1 MSRTV
6 LLAAVAA
13 LGLSAAPAAA
23 GQIYLAIGDSSAF
36 GETDRTKDPSNGDRG
51 YVAPFA
57 DYLAG
62 RNGGQRPAVLNLAIN
77 GETSSSYT
85 AGTGRVSSDGI
96 FLNSN
101 YAGYAPKYP
110 TQHDEVFKQIAAA
123 KARGDSIPT
132 VTVQFGAN
140 DLFAVAGTDG
150 FTNLDPSVQLAMVT
164 NQIGVLQQNYA
175 ALLTELKKQL
185 PDAELYLIG
194 YHNPYPGR
202 PEHPLAALSTPAVQ
216 GVNAV
221 VAGMSDAFGAKYVDF
236 YNIVLGR
243 EAELTLIARDDEL
256 NNVHLNDAGYAL
268 AAQELIR
275 VASASA
281 ATPEPGTLT
290 LLAVAAVG
298 AAGYRRV
305 RRRPAGAG
313 V

>member
-1 MSRTV
+1 MLRSR

-13 LGLSAAPAAA
+13 LVVSATPAAA

-62 RNGGQRPAVLNLAIN
+62 RNGGQRPTVLNLAVD

-85 AGTGRVSSDGI
+85 AGAGRVSPDGL
-96 FLNSN
+96 FNNSN
-101 YAGYAPKYP
+101 YDKYAPNYP
-110 TQHDEVFKQIAAA
+110 TQRDEVMKQIAAA

-140 DLFAVAGTDG
+140 DLFAVAGRDG
-150 FTNLDPSVQLAMVT
+150 FTKLDPAVQLAMVT
-164 NQIGVLQQNYA
+164 KQIGVLQQNYA

-194 YHNPYPGR
+194 YHNPYAGK
-202 PEHPLAALSTPAVQ
+202 PEHPLAPLSKPAVE

-221 VAGMSDAFGAKYVDF
+221 AYGLSRAFDAKYVDF
-236 YNIVLGR
+236 YHVILGR
-243 EAELTLIARDDEL
+243 ERELSLIARDDEL
-256 NNVHLNDAGYAL
+256 NNVHLNEAGYAV
-268 AAQELIR
+268 AANELIR
-275 VASASA
+275 VATGT
-281 ATPEPGTLT
+281 TPEPGTLT

-298 AAGYRRV
+298 GAGYGRL
-305 RRRPAGAG
+305 RRRASVAA
-313 V
+313 

>member
-1 MSRTV
+1 MSRSR

-13 LGLSAAPAAA
+13 LVLSSAPAAA
-23 GQIYLAIGDSSAF
+23 GEIYLAIGDSSAF
-36 GETDRTKDPSNGDRG
+36 GETDRTKNPSNGDRG

-62 RNGGQRPAVLNLAIN
+62 LNGGQRPTVLNLAIN

-85 AGTGRVSSDGI
+85 AGTGRVSADGI

-101 YAGYAPKYP
+101 YAGYAPNYP
-110 TQHDEVFKQIAAA
+110 TQHDEVMKQIAAA

-140 DLFAVAGTDG
+140 DLFAVAGSDG
-150 FTNLDPSVQLAMVT
+150 FLKLDPAVQLAMVT
-164 NQIGVLQQNYA
+164 QQVGVLQQNYA
-175 ALLTELKKQL
+175 ALLTELKQQL

-194 YHNPYPGR
+194 YHNPYPGK
-202 PEHPLAALSTPAVQ
+202 PEHPLAPLSKPAVE

-221 VAGMSDAFGAKYVDF
+221 AYGMSQAFGAHYVDF
-236 YNIVLGR
+236 YHVVLGR
-243 EAELTLIARDDEL
+243 EKELTLIARDDEL
-256 NNVHLNDAGYAL
+256 NNVHMTEAGYAL

-275 VASASA
+275 VASGT
-281 ATPEPGTLT
+281 TPEPGTLA

-305 RRRPAGAG
+305 RRRAS
-313 V
+313 